1 MQLDKRN
8 PALVK
13 AYVASAGL
21 YCHIT
26 AVIPLQLSDKG
37 LGTVHRLV
45 EAYLDLAA
53 KKLFKVRRPLELTL
67 SPGRS

>member
-53 KKLFKVRRPLELTL
+53 KKKGTQAKRKK
-67 SPGRS
+67 